1 MGRDGLG
8 GECFFMAKRGEISG
22 PPARR
27 GEMRGGAVGGGREK
41 EDGVVE

>member
-8 GECFFMAKRGEISG
+8 GNLFFLAKRGEISG

-27 GEMRGGAVGGGREK
+27 GEMRGAVGGGREK